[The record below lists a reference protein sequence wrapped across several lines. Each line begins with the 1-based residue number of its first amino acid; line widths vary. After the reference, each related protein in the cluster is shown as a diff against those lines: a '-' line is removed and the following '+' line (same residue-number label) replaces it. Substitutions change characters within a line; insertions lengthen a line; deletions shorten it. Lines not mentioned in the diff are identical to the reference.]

1 MIVAHLNSTK
11 HKKNKQALEE
21 TKEGNTVQRKKDLS
35 LLSVKELMKI
45 CSKTIKEDGTYR
57 INNYT
62 RIKKA
67 ELLEKMNT
75 IYDLLVFN

>member
-35 LLSVKELMKI
+35 LFS
-45 CSKTIKEDGTYR
+45 GT
-57 INNYT
+57 
-62 RIKKA
+62 K
-67 ELLEKMNT
+67 
-75 IYDLLVFN
+75 